1 MTYINYIKMGINIK
15 NLSFSFETEYIVENL
30 NFDVSNGTIGLIKG
44 ESGSGKSSLLNVV
57 AGLKRPDCGTI
68 VCNDLIL
75 NDKNTFLAPENRNI
89 GYVFQD
95 FALFPHINAMKNI
108 TYALDKKFLFTEFIT
123 SSLNLNEHLHK
134 MPHELSGGQ
143 QQRVAI
149 ARAIAP
155 GPNLL
160 FLDEPTSALDPE
172 MTGEVLDLIAELKEG
187 GQDIIL
193 TTHEMGFA
201 REVADE
207 LIFLD
212 EGKILETG
220 DPKLLLSKGE
230 KNSRLDQF
238 LSRVMRY

>member
-1 MTYINYIKMGINIK
+1 MGINIK
-15 NLSFSFETEYIVENL
+15 NLSFSFETESIVENL

-149 ARAIAP
+149 ARALTMMPKMLI
-155 GPNLL
+155 
-160 FLDEPTSALDPE
+160 LDEPFSNLDKKNTSD
-172 MTGEVLDLIAELKEG
+172 AEKIISKFVKEWNIPCLLVTH
-187 GQDIIL
+187 DEIELHKLPVEKEII
-193 TTHEMGFA
+193 
-201 REVADE
+201 
-207 LIFLD
+207 I
-212 EGKILETG
+212 I
-220 DPKLLLSKGE
+220 
-230 KNSRLDQF
+230 
-238 LSRVMRY
+238 

>member
-1 MTYINYIKMGINIK
+1 MGINIK

-149 ARAIAP
+149 ARALTMMPKMLI
-155 GPNLL
+155 
-160 FLDEPTSALDPE
+160 LDEPFSNLDKKNTSD
-172 MTGEVLDLIAELKEG
+172 AEKIISKFVKEWNIPCLLVTHDEIEL
-187 GQDIIL
+187 QKLPVEKEIII
-193 TTHEMGFA
+193 T
-201 REVADE
+201 
-207 LIFLD
+207 
-212 EGKILETG
+212 
-220 DPKLLLSKGE
+220 
-230 KNSRLDQF
+230 
-238 LSRVMRY
+238 

>member
-1 MTYINYIKMGINIK
+1 MGINIK
-15 NLSFSFETEYIVENL
+15 NLSFSFETESIVENL

-149 ARAIAP
+149 ARALTMMPKMLI
-155 GPNLL
+155 
-160 FLDEPTSALDPE
+160 LDEPFSNLD
-172 MTGEVLDLIAELKEG
+172 K
-187 GQDIIL
+187 
-193 TTHEMGFA
+193 
-201 REVADE
+201 
-207 LIFLD
+207 
-212 EGKILETG
+212 
-220 DPKLLLSKGE
+220 
-230 KNSRLDQF
+230 KNSSDAQKIISKFVKEWNIPCLLVTHDEIELQK
-238 LSRVMRY
+238 LPVEKEIIIT